1 MLAPHAET
9 HSDPRLLDLCTRS
22 LGLFDNV
29 IARLTDD
36 TGRPVEYART
46 GTLEVAM
53 NAEEAELLRAAK
65 LRLDATGV
73 AAEWM
78 DSSTVRAFEPAI
90 AASVHGGLFTRTHGY
105 VAVDPFLRA
114 LVHRAMFAGATFQSP
129 VEAASVEQR
138 GDRVEVDTGDHVH
151 HADAVVIAT
160 GSWSRRV
167 RVKHVS
173 ALPMR
178 PIRGQLLALKWNGDG
193 QPRRIVWGT
202 GCYAVPWADGT
213 LLVGATMEEAG
224 FEERTTVR
232 GVESLTSAV
241 GALLPLA
248 GAAHVDAIRVGLRP
262 TLPDGLPAIGPVAR
276 ASRVTLAT
284 GHFRNGVLLAPL
296 TAQLVSRYV
305 LDGVEDEAFGLTT
318 PNRFLS

>member
-1 MLAPHAET
+1 MLAPYAET
-9 HSDPRLLDLCTRS
+9 HSDPRLLELCTRS
-22 LGLFDNV
+22 LDLYDNV

-46 GTLEVAM
+46 GTLEVALE
-53 NAEEAELLRAAK
+53 AAEAEPLLAAK
-65 LRLDATGV
+65 RRLDAAGV

-78 DSSTVRAFEPAI
+78 DASTLRAFEPAV
-90 AASVHGGLFTRTHGY
+90 AAAAVGGLFTRSHGY
-105 VAVDPFLRA
+105 VAVDTFMRA

-138 GDRVEVDTGDHVH
+138 SDFVEVDTGDRVH
-151 HADAVVIAT
+151 RADAVVIAT

-173 ALPMR
+173 ALPVR
-178 PIRGQLLALKWNGDG
+178 PIRGQLLVLRWNGDG
-193 QPRRIVWGT
+193 PPHRIVWGT

-232 GVESLTSAV
+232 GVQALTSAV
-241 GALLPLA
+241 GAMLPLA
-248 GAAHVDAIRVGLRP
+248 NGAHVDTIRVGLRP
-262 TLPDGLPAIGPVAR
+262 MLPDGLPAIGPIAR
-276 ASRVTLAT
+276 APRVTVAT
-284 GHFRNGVLLAPL
+284 GHFRNGALLAPL

-305 LDGVEDEAFGLTT
+305 LDGVEDDAFGLTT